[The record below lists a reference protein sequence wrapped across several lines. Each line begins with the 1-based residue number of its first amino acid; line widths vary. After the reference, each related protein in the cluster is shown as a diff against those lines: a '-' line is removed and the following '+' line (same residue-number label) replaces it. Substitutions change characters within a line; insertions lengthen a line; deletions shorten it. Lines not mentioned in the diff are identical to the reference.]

1 MWSSKALEHR
11 SSSPPSTTATTGL
24 PSAAQSQ
31 PVIAPTKALSHLS
44 SSPDEVPVSAM
55 EFTSDTSLIQVAVD
69 SHGVAI
75 LKINRPEKRN
85 ALSQKTINSLVAA
98 IEMVERDNKIRVA
111 ILTGSRTAGPF
122 SAGADLG
129 ELQHIS
135 TSEAYRIGYLKD
147 LSDAVTSMRKPIIAS
162 VSGFALGGGFELA
175 MMCDIIYAAEDC
187 KFGLPE
193 LTVGTIPGAGGTQRL
208 TRVLGKQ
215 KAMHMILTSSTM
227 TGKELE
233 LLGLVAQAF
242 PLNELYSATVAA
254 ARKIASRSMPV
265 MQLAKQAI
273 LSAEETSLEGGLKME
288 RSLYYGS
295 FALEDKTEGM
305 AAFVEKRQP
314 VFKDQ

>member
-1 MWSSKALEHR
+1 
-11 SSSPPSTTATTGL
+11 
-24 PSAAQSQ
+24 
-31 PVIAPTKALSHLS
+31 
-44 SSPDEVPVSAM
+44 M
-55 EFTSDTSLIQVAVD
+55 EFSSDSSLIQVTVD
-69 SHGVAI
+69 EFGVAT

-85 ALSQKTINSLVAA
+85 ALSQKTIDSLVSA
-98 IEMVERDNKIRVA
+98 IAMVERDSKIRVA

-147 LSDAVTSMRKPIIAS
+147 LSDTVASMRKPIIAS
-162 VSGFALGGGFELA
+162 VAGFALGGGFELA
-175 MMCDIIYAAEDC
+175 MMCDIIYAADDC

-208 TRVLGKQ
+208 TRVVGKQ

-233 LLGLVAQAF
+233 QLGLIAQAF
-242 PLNELYSATVAA
+242 ELSDLYGATVAA

-265 MQLAKQAI
+265 VQLAKQAV
-273 LSAEETSLEGGLKME
+273 LSADEMSLESGLKIE

-295 FALEDKTEGM
+295 FALQDRTEGM
-305 AAFVEKRQP
+305 VAFVEKRLP